1 MALPKPGLMGRQLVD
16 AAASRIPGY
25 AANQY
30 AAVTGAAGS
39 GGAGGIGGGLQKLL
53 GGGTGGIG
61 KAMNKWGPYA
71 MMAYAA
77 MQYAGGGG
85 QAAQTGL
92 QIESL
97 ENQAEALNPKDM
109 MYQAMMSQ
117 SQDEEKFARQQLVN
131 QLMGTTGPSRLARG
145 EERI

>member
-1 MALPKPGLMGRQLVD
+1 MALPKSGLMGRQLVD

-30 AAVTGAAGS
+30 AAVTGGAGS
-39 GGAGGIGGGLQKLL
+39 GGGKGGLQKLL
-53 GGGTGGIG
+53 GGGTGGMG
-61 KAMNKWGPYA
+61 KAMKKWGPYA

-97 ENQAEALNPKDM
+97 ESQAESLNPEDM

-131 QLMGTTGPSRLARG
+131 QLMGTTGPSLARG

>member
-1 MALPKPGLMGRQLVD
+1 MALPKSGLMGRQLVD

-25 AANQY
+25 AADQY
-30 AAVTGAAGS
+30 SKITGKAGKLGDLFTK
-39 GGAGGIGGGLQKLL
+39 GGAG
-53 GGGTGGIG
+53 
-61 KAMNKWGPYA
+61 KALNKWGPYA

-97 ENQAEALNPKDM
+97 ESRAESLNPEDM

-131 QLMGTTGPSRLARG
+131 QLMGTTGPSLARG